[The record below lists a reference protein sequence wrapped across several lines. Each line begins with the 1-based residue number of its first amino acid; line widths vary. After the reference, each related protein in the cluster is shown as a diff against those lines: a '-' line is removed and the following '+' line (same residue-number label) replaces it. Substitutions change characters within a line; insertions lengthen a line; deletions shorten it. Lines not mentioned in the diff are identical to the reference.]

1 MSDRRLVASRLVACS
16 AAVLLFTMMLPP
28 SAAQSYTSH
37 TAFLRSLCVTDYVL
51 GYLSEGTLPPEG
63 TICPANPNP
72 FVEAA
77 AASAALR
84 AAPPTPLIGLPPA
97 WPMRH

>member
-1 MSDRRLVASRLVACS
+1 MGAHRL
-16 AAVLLFTMMLPP
+16 P
-28 SAAQSYTSH
+28 
-37 TAFLRSLCVTDYVL
+37 RSLCVTDYVL

-77 AASAALR
+77 AASASLR
-84 AAPPTPLIGLPPA
+84 AAPPTPLIRPA
-97 WPMRH
+97 AGVADATLKCVPSARRRLR